1 MLQYLGGIIVASI
14 LKRVHT
20 KAVKTNKAQR
30 GLLEHMSG
38 EEEHGGGASAFP
50 KEELDSQRRLWW
62 INYFIN
68 PEMQPLSR
76 FSDEELQDPSVQLRL
91 LLETIMGTSAI
102 ELKLLSLAVIL
113 IFFFGGALTG
123 IPLIIFGIFL
133 VIAVLGIIG
142 VTIAAV
148 FLVIAGLFQSLFL
161 EGSREDRYRDV
172 LEGKTKGE
180 LREICREQGL
190 SESGNKQKLVSRVSE
205 NSASP
210 WGVFMYLSLSVLGV
224 LAYVVISII
233 EFVAITMI

>member
-1 MLQYLGGIIVASI
+1 MREVVLEFMYWILQT
-14 LKRVHT
+14 VHT
-20 KAVKTNKAQR
+20 NAVKTNKSQR

-113 IFFFGGALTG
+113 IFLFGVSLTG

-172 LEGKTKGE
+172 LEGKTKRE

-190 SESGNKQKLVSRVSE
+190 SKSGSKQKLVSRVSE

>member
-1 MLQYLGGIIVASI
+1 MG
-14 LKRVHT
+14 
-20 KAVKTNKAQR
+20 
-30 GLLEHMSG
+30 G
-38 EEEHGGGASAFP
+38 EEEQGGGAPEFP
-50 KEELDSQRRLWW
+50 KEKLESQRRLWG
-62 INYFIN
+62 INRIFN
-68 PEMQPLSR
+68 PEMQSLSR

-113 IFFFGGALTG
+113 VFFFSGSLTG

-133 VIAVLGIIG
+133 IVAVLGIIG

-172 LEGKTKGE
+172 LEGKTREE
-180 LREICREQGL
+180 LRDICREQGL

-205 NSASP
+205 NTVSV
-210 WGVFMYLSLSVLGV
+210 WGTFMYLSLSGLGV
-224 LAYVVISII
+224 LAYVVVSII
-233 EFVAITMI
+233 EFVLITMI

>member
-1 MLQYLGGIIVASI
+1 
-14 LKRVHT
+14 
-20 KAVKTNKAQR
+20 
-30 GLLEHMSG
+30 MSG

-113 IFFFGGALTG
+113 IFLFGVSLTG

-172 LEGKTKGE
+172 LEGKTKRE

-190 SESGNKQKLVSRVSE
+190 SKSGNKQKLVSRVSE

>member
-224 LAYVVISII
+224 LAYVALEILTFIS
-233 EFVAITMI
+233 ITMI

>member
-1 MLQYLGGIIVASI
+1 MG
-14 LKRVHT
+14 
-20 KAVKTNKAQR
+20 
-30 GLLEHMSG
+30 G
-38 EEEHGGGASAFP
+38 EEGQGGGAPAFP
-50 KEELDSQRRLWW
+50 KEELESQRRLWW

-113 IFFFGGALTG
+113 IFLFGVSLTG

-172 LEGKTKGE
+172 LEGKTKRE
-180 LREICREQGL
+180 LRDICREQGL
-190 SESGNKQKLVSRVSE
+190 SKSGSKQKLVSRVSE

-224 LAYVVISII
+224 LAYVVWSII
-233 EFVAITMI
+233 DFVLITMI

>member
-1 MLQYLGGIIVASI
+1 
-14 LKRVHT
+14 
-20 KAVKTNKAQR
+20 
-30 GLLEHMSG
+30 MSG

-113 IFFFGGALTG
+113 IFLFGVSLTG

-133 VIAVLGIIG
+133 IIAVLGIIG

-172 LEGKTKGE
+172 LEGKTKRE
-180 LREICREQGL
+180 LRDICREQGL
-190 SESGNKQKLVSRVSE
+190 SKSGSKQKLVSRVSE

-224 LAYVVISII
+224 LAYVVWSII
-233 EFVAITMI
+233 DFVLITMI

>member
-1 MLQYLGGIIVASI
+1 MD
-14 LKRVHT
+14 
-20 KAVKTNKAQR
+20 
-30 GLLEHMSG
+30 
-38 EEEHGGGASAFP
+38 EEEEQGGGAPAFP
-50 KEELDSQRRLWW
+50 KEELESQRRLWG
-62 INYFIN
+62 INRIFN
-68 PEMQPLSR
+68 PEMQSLSR

-123 IPLIIFGIFL
+123 IPLILFGIFL
-133 VIAVLGIIG
+133 IIVVLGIIG

-172 LEGKTKGE
+172 LEGKTKRE
-180 LREICREQGL
+180 LRDICREQGL

-205 NSASP
+205 NTVSV
-210 WGVFMYLSLSVLGV
+210 WGTFMYLSLSVLGV
-224 LAYVVISII
+224 LAYVVVSII
-233 EFVAITMI
+233 EFVLITMI

>member
-1 MLQYLGGIIVASI
+1 MG
-14 LKRVHT
+14 
-20 KAVKTNKAQR
+20 
-30 GLLEHMSG
+30 G
-38 EEEHGGGASAFP
+38 EEEQGEGAPAFP
-50 KEELDSQRRLWW
+50 KEKFESQRRLWG
-62 INYFIN
+62 INRIFN
-68 PEMQPLSR
+68 PEMQSLSR

-113 IFFFGGALTG
+113 VFFFSGSLTG

-133 VIAVLGIIG
+133 IVAVLGIIG

-172 LEGKTKGE
+172 LEGKTREE
-180 LREICREQGL
+180 LRDICREQGL

-205 NSASP
+205 NTVSV
-210 WGVFMYLSLSVLGV
+210 WGTFMYLSLSVLGV

>member
-1 MLQYLGGIIVASI
+1 MREDVLEFMYWILQT
-14 LKRVHT
+14 VHT
-20 KAVKTNKAQR
+20 NAVKTNKSQR
-30 GLLEHMSG
+30 GLLELMGG
-38 EEEHGGGASAFP
+38 EEEHGEGAPAFP
-50 KEELDSQRRLWW
+50 KEELVSQRQLWG
-62 INYFIN
+62 INRIFN
-68 PEMQPLSR
+68 PEMQSLSR

-102 ELKLLSLAVIL
+102 GLKLLSLAVIL
-113 IFFFGGALTG
+113 IFLFGVSLTG

-133 VIAVLGIIG
+133 IIVVLGIIG
-142 VTIAAV
+142 ATIVAV

-180 LREICREQGL
+180 LRDICREQGL
-190 SESGNKQKLVSRVSE
+190 SESGSKQKLVSRVSE

-224 LAYVVISII
+224 LAYVALQILF
-233 EFVAITMI
+233 FVAITMN

>member
-1 MLQYLGGIIVASI
+1 MREDVLEFMYWILQT
-14 LKRVHT
+14 VHT
-20 KAVKTNKAQR
+20 NAVKTNKSQR
-30 GLLEHMSG
+30 GLLEHMGG
-38 EEEHGGGASAFP
+38 EEEHGEGVPAFP
-50 KEELDSQRRLWW
+50 KEKLESQRRLWG
-62 INYFIN
+62 INRIFN
-68 PEMQPLSR
+68 PEMQSLSR

-102 ELKLLSLAVIL
+102 KLKLLSLAVIL
-113 IFFFGGALTG
+113 IFLFGVSLTG

-133 VIAVLGIIG
+133 IIVVLGIIG
-142 VTIAAV
+142 ATIVAV

-180 LREICREQGL
+180 LRDICREQGL
-190 SESGNKQKLVSRVSE
+190 SESGSKQKLVSRVSE

-224 LAYVVISII
+224 LAYVALQILF
-233 EFVAITMI
+233 FVAITMN

>member
-1 MLQYLGGIIVASI
+1 MG
-14 LKRVHT
+14 
-20 KAVKTNKAQR
+20 
-30 GLLEHMSG
+30 G
-38 EEEHGGGASAFP
+38 EEEHGGGAPAFP

-113 IFFFGGALTG
+113 IFLFGVSLTG

-133 VIAVLGIIG
+133 IIAVLGIIG

-172 LEGKTKGE
+172 LEGKTKRE

-190 SESGNKQKLVSRVSE
+190 SESGSKQKLVSRVSE

-224 LAYVVISII
+224 LAYVVLSII
-233 EFVAITMI
+233 DFVLITMI

>member
-1 MLQYLGGIIVASI
+1 MD
-14 LKRVHT
+14 
-20 KAVKTNKAQR
+20 
-30 GLLEHMSG
+30 G
-38 EEEHGGGASAFP
+38 EKEQGGGAPGFP
-50 KEELDSQRRLWW
+50 KEKSESQRRLWG
-62 INYFIN
+62 INRIFN
-68 PEMQPLSR
+68 PEMQSLSR

-113 IFFFGGALTG
+113 VFFFSGSLTG

-133 VIAVLGIIG
+133 IVAVLGIIG

-172 LEGKTKGE
+172 LEGKTREE
-180 LREICREQGL
+180 LRDICREQGL

-205 NSASP
+205 NTVSV
-210 WGVFMYLSLSVLGV
+210 WGTFMYLSLSGLGV
-224 LAYVVISII
+224 LAYVVVSII
-233 EFVAITMI
+233 EFVLITMI

>member
-1 MLQYLGGIIVASI
+1 
-14 LKRVHT
+14 
-20 KAVKTNKAQR
+20 
-30 GLLEHMSG
+30 MSG

-91 LLETIMGTSAI
+91 LLESIMGTSAI

-113 IFFFGGALTG
+113 IFLFGVSLTG

-172 LEGKTKGE
+172 LEGKTKRE

-190 SESGNKQKLVSRVSE
+190 SKSGSKQKLVSRVSE

>member
-1 MLQYLGGIIVASI
+1 MREDVLEFMYWILQT
-14 LKRVHT
+14 VHT
-20 KAVKTNKAQR
+20 NAVKTNKSQR

-38 EEEHGGGASAFP
+38 EEYGEGAPAFP
-50 KEELDSQRRLWW
+50 KEELVSQRQLWG
-62 INYFIN
+62 INRIFN
-68 PEMQPLSR
+68 PEMQSLSR

-102 ELKLLSLAVIL
+102 GLKLLSLAVIL
-113 IFFFGGALTG
+113 IFLFGVSLTG

-133 VIAVLGIIG
+133 IIVVLGIIG
-142 VTIAAV
+142 ATIVAV

-172 LEGKTKGE
+172 LEGKTKRE
-180 LREICREQGL
+180 LRDICREQGL
-190 SESGNKQKLVSRVSE
+190 SESGSKQKLVSRVSE

-224 LAYVVISII
+224 LAYVALQILF
-233 EFVAITMI
+233 FVLITMR

>member
-1 MLQYLGGIIVASI
+1 
-14 LKRVHT
+14 
-20 KAVKTNKAQR
+20 
-30 GLLEHMSG
+30 
-38 EEEHGGGASAFP
+38 
-50 KEELDSQRRLWW
+50 
-62 INYFIN
+62 
-68 PEMQPLSR
+68 MQPLSR
-76 FSDEELQDPSVQLRL
+76 FADEEVQDPSVQGRL

-224 LAYVVISII
+224 LAYVVLEILS
-233 EFVAITMI
+233 FVLITTF

>member
-1 MLQYLGGIIVASI
+1 
-14 LKRVHT
+14 
-20 KAVKTNKAQR
+20 
-30 GLLEHMSG
+30 MSG

-113 IFFFGGALTG
+113 IFLFGVSLTG

-172 LEGKTKGE
+172 LEGKTKRE

-190 SESGNKQKLVSRVSE
+190 SKSGSKQKLVSRVSE

-224 LAYVVISII
+224 LAYVVWSII
-233 EFVAITMI
+233 DFVLITMI

>member
-1 MLQYLGGIIVASI
+1 MREDVLEFMYWILQT
-14 LKRVHT
+14 VHT
-20 KAVKTNKAQR
+20 NAVKTNKSQR

-38 EEEHGGGASAFP
+38 EEEHGEGAPVFP
-50 KEELDSQRRLWW
+50 KEELESQRRLWFL
-62 INYFIN
+62 NYFIN

-76 FSDEELQDPSVQLRL
+76 FADEELQDPSVQLRL

-102 ELKLLSLAVIL
+102 GLKLLSLAVIL
-113 IFFFGGALTG
+113 IFLFGVSLTG

-133 VIAVLGIIG
+133 IIVVLGIIG
-142 VTIAAV
+142 ATIVAV

-172 LEGKTKGE
+172 LEGKTKRE
-180 LREICREQGL
+180 LRDICREQGL
-190 SESGNKQKLVSRVSE
+190 SESGSKQKLVSRVSE

-224 LAYVVISII
+224 LAYVALQILF
-233 EFVAITMI
+233 FVAITMN

>member
-1 MLQYLGGIIVASI
+1 
-14 LKRVHT
+14 
-20 KAVKTNKAQR
+20 
-30 GLLEHMSG
+30 MSG

-113 IFFFGGALTG
+113 IFLFGVSLTG

-172 LEGKTKGE
+172 LEGKTKRE

-190 SESGNKQKLVSRVSE
+190 SKSGSKQKLVSRVSE

>member
-1 MLQYLGGIIVASI
+1 M
-14 LKRVHT
+14 
-20 KAVKTNKAQR
+20 KTNKAQR

-172 LEGKTKGE
+172 LEGKTKRE

-224 LAYVVISII
+224 LAYVVVSII
-233 EFVAITMI
+233 EFVLITMI

>member
-1 MLQYLGGIIVASI
+1 MYWILQT
-14 LKRVHT
+14 VHT
-20 KAVKTNKAQR
+20 NAVKTNKSQR

-38 EEEHGGGASAFP
+38 EEEHGGGAPAFP

-113 IFFFGGALTG
+113 IFLFGVSLTG

-133 VIAVLGIIG
+133 IIAVLGIIG
-142 VTIAAV
+142 ATIAAV
-148 FLVIAGLFQSLFL
+148 FLVVAGLFQSLFL

-172 LEGKTKGE
+172 LEGKTRGE
-180 LREICREQGL
+180 LRDICREQGCRNQGTNR
-190 SESGNKQKLVSRVSE
+190 S
-205 NSASP
+205 
-210 WGVFMYLSLSVLGV
+210 
-224 LAYVVISII
+224 
-233 EFVAITMI
+233 

>member
-1 MLQYLGGIIVASI
+1 
-14 LKRVHT
+14 
-20 KAVKTNKAQR
+20 VKTNKAQR

-190 SESGNKQKLVSRVSE
+190 SKSGSKQKLVSRVSE

>member
-1 MLQYLGGIIVASI
+1 MREVVLEFMYWILQT
-14 LKRVHT
+14 VHT
-20 KAVKTNKAQR
+20 NAVKTNKSQR

-102 ELKLLSLAVIL
+102 ELKLLSLVVIL
-113 IFFFGGALTG
+113 IFLFGVSLTG

-224 LAYVVISII
+224 LAYVVWSII
-233 EFVAITMI
+233 DFVLITMI

>member
-1 MLQYLGGIIVASI
+1 MD
-14 LKRVHT
+14 
-20 KAVKTNKAQR
+20 
-30 GLLEHMSG
+30 G
-38 EEEHGGGASAFP
+38 EKEQGGGAPGFP
-50 KEELDSQRRLWW
+50 KEKSESQRRLWG
-62 INYFIN
+62 INRIFN
-68 PEMQPLSR
+68 PEMQSLSR

-113 IFFFGGALTG
+113 VFFFSGSLTG

-133 VIAVLGIIG
+133 IVAVLGIIG

-172 LEGKTKGE
+172 LEGKTREE
-180 LREICREQGL
+180 LRDICREQGL

-205 NSASP
+205 NTVSV
-210 WGVFMYLSLSVLGV
+210 WGTFMYLSLSVLGV
-224 LAYVVISII
+224 LAYVVVSII
-233 EFVAITMI
+233 EFVLITMI

>member
-1 MLQYLGGIIVASI
+1 MREDVLEFMYWILQT
-14 LKRVHT
+14 VHT
-20 KAVKTNKAQR
+20 NAVKTNKSQR
-30 GLLEHMSG
+30 GLLEHMGG
-38 EEEHGGGASAFP
+38 EEEHGEGAPAFP
-50 KEELDSQRRLWW
+50 KEELVSQRQLWG
-62 INYFIN
+62 INRIFN
-68 PEMQPLSR
+68 PEMQSLSR

-102 ELKLLSLAVIL
+102 KLKLLSLAVIL
-113 IFFFGGALTG
+113 IFLFGVSLTG

-133 VIAVLGIIG
+133 IIVVLGIIG
-142 VTIAAV
+142 ATIVAV

-180 LREICREQGL
+180 LRDICREQGL
-190 SESGNKQKLVSRVSE
+190 SESGSKQKLVSRVSE

-224 LAYVVISII
+224 LAYVALQILF
-233 EFVAITMI
+233 FVAITMN